1 MQHLF
6 QYMQSRLQMKK
17 SLNIYIHTY
26 IHTRL
31 LRSLKRAFQQQF
43 HLCRNAQPFPFIT
56 PCNKIFLLQLLQPEI
71 ESHIHSE
78 MQIHL
83 DLVCAKLRDTKER
96 LDLACTKLKNTEKE
110 LRNANEHLKDFK
122 ETTKKHE
129 ERINALENKP
139 FIYTWKINCF
149 HRILEEAKTGN
160 VVRIQSDPFYTS
172 ECGYKGG
179 LRLYPNGSSL
189 GKKHSHVD
197 LLDYNERRL

>member
-1 MQHLF
+1 
-6 QYMQSRLQMKK
+6 
-17 SLNIYIHTY
+17 
-26 IHTRL
+26 
-31 LRSLKRAFQQQF
+31 
-43 HLCRNAQPFPFIT
+43 
-56 PCNKIFLLQLLQPEI
+56 
-71 ESHIHSE
+71 

-96 LDLACTKLKNTEKE
+96 LDLACTKLKNTEEE
-110 LRNANEHLKDFK
+110 LHNTKEHLKNFK

-189 GKKHSHVD
+189 GKNTHMSIYLIIMKGDFDSILIWPFAKRVTVT
-197 LLDYNERRL
+197 LLDQQENSNDRKNITVTHPPNQLQQGLNSRPLGELTLV